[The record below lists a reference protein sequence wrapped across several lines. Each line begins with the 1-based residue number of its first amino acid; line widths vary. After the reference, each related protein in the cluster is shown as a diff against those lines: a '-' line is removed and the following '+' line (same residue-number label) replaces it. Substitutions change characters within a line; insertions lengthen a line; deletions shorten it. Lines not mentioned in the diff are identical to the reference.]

1 MKNYFMLL
9 RICFFLYRGLEGW
22 ALDLFWISSAPH
34 LPSLP
39 QRDVQRL
46 FPLVF
51 IKERSEGLHNVSN
64 TLNHILTP
72 LSGPNSNRNSMCLFF
87 FYLPYLK
94 LNFLS
99 IEFYRSDFKINPCQ
113 KTKKDMLSSSDSI
126 QVLLGREQ
134 RFLLKKKS
142 SPTHWKM
149 WAHRGC
155 EWHVSPEYRLGKGM
169 LIPLQSIPTHV
180 KCRITASLS
189 GHKWTTSCK
198 VT

>member
-1 MKNYFMLL
+1 MP
-9 RICFFLYRGLEGW
+9 C
-22 ALDLFWISSAPH
+22 
-34 LPSLP
+34 
-39 QRDVQRL
+39 
-46 FPLVF
+46 VF
-51 IKERSEGLHNVSN
+51 I
-64 TLNHILTP
+64 
-72 LSGPNSNRNSMCLFF
+72 F

-134 RFLLKKKS
+134 RFLLKRKKS

-155 EWHVSPEYRLGKGM
+155 EWHVSSECRLEKGM
-169 LIPLQSIPTHV
+169 LIPLQSVPTHV
-180 KCRITASLS
+180 KCTITGLMIWAQMDYILQSYITQKDWEHIFSFPKYIYTMLSVHMPQPFPTEDHGASLKQFS
-189 GHKWTTSCK
+189 FPLFTCLVRTCK
-198 VT
+198 LKKK